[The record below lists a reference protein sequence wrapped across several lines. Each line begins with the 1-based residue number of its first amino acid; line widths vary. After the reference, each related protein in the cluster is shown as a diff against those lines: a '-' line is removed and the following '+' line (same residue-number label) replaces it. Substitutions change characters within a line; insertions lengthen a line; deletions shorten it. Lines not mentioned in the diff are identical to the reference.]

1 MTSSSSF
8 LGDTFF
14 GIDLKQLKVR
24 WQLFRRRASK
34 RVLLID
40 FGSTSIN
47 LAEAQIQ
54 FDTINFQHVQRV
66 KLPEDALERGVPA
79 DPAMMASL
87 ILSYCREANIP
98 AHRAAVVL
106 PHASAYT
113 TVVQLPRS
121 VSPDMALEYVLNPVS
136 GVQIPVQIDQMDVD
150 LLPLELP
157 DKDISSRSYFLTA
170 VPRKLV
176 DRVLQTL
183 QAADLE
189 LLRLQVGVFAQMQ
202 HISLLLTELSKGS
215 MLLYLELLRDCTL
228 VTLMSGSGP
237 VKVVRLTG
245 IRDFPEPPESSL
257 NSLPLITISAEAQII
272 ASDAYLP
279 LSDLD
284 LRRLNLEL
292 KQFISECVASYQ
304 GLCLERVV
312 IAGWNSAHP
321 MLASLLEDS
330 LNLPVQV
337 SHPLSSPGVG
347 QFIPDL
353 PMVLQGMGR
362 LVGLGLSLIPSTAV
376 VTKQPQEL
384 QHSIIEHLPDVEIS
398 ETAENFERLEIIPDE
413 IAQPPQ
419 LELTSEP
426 EPEIAAIE
434 VPAFSFAEE
443 PQEAIKLIEPV
454 PIATSEVIAN
464 DVPFSCGDLFSSFE
478 AKAEEQNEPID
489 DAHLADDPT
498 LWPSIAKLEDEL
510 IE

>member
-8 LGDTFF
+8 VGDTFF

-40 FGSTSIN
+40 FGTTSIN

-87 ILSYCREANIP
+87 LLSYCREANIP

-106 PHASAYT
+106 PHSSAYT
-113 TVVQLPRS
+113 TVVKLPRS
-121 VSPDMALEYVLNPVS
+121 VTPDMALEYVLNPVS

-150 LLPLELP
+150 LLPLELL

-189 LLRLQVGVFAQMQ
+189 LLRLQVGLFAQMQ

-237 VKVVRLTG
+237 VKLVRLTG

-292 KQFISECVASYQ
+292 KQFISECEANYQ
-304 GLCLERVV
+304 ELRLERVV

-321 MLASLLEDS
+321 LLASLLEDS

-347 QFIPDL
+347 QFIP
-353 PMVLQGMGR
+353 
-362 LVGLGLSLIPSTAV
+362 
-376 VTKQPQEL
+376 
-384 QHSIIEHLPDVEIS
+384 
-398 ETAENFERLEIIPDE
+398 
-413 IAQPPQ
+413 
-419 LELTSEP
+419 
-426 EPEIAAIE
+426 
-434 VPAFSFAEE
+434 
-443 PQEAIKLIEPV
+443 
-454 PIATSEVIAN
+454 
-464 DVPFSCGDLFSSFE
+464 
-478 AKAEEQNEPID
+478 
-489 DAHLADDPT
+489 
-498 LWPSIAKLEDEL
+498 
-510 IE
+510 